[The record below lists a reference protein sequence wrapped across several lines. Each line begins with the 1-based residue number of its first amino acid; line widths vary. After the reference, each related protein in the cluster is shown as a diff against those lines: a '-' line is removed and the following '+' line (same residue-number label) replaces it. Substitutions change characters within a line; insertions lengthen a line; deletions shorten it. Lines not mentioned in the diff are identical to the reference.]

1 MGHMAAQQQPIEL
14 DTTPSQALVE
24 FGPESA
30 PRRHLGGVAGFLRS
44 LADDRRLVPIAAVLG
59 AVAVFASL
67 ISEWQITTVTGTAFN
82 SGAVG
87 EQLLPA
93 DVADLGAYG
102 AGYLAGL
109 FLLVAAVVLTMF
121 GPAAGRGYARLAGLS
136 VGGTLL
142 ALLVAL
148 TSLLGDQSRI
158 ISRLYTPELGEDH
171 LQVSY
176 GRGLWCALFGVAA
189 AVLALYL
196 AGRHPAADPQ
206 TASAAQEGPSADPP
220 AAWSWRR
227 PRSGAEEP
235 APDAPFEL
243 TVSPVK
249 PFTSLDEDRGRSDRS
264 GRPGISG

>member
-1 MGHMAAQQQPIEL
+1 MVPMSSSPQSPPDPDVSSAVI
-14 DTTPSQALVE
+14 E
-24 FGPESA
+24 FGAEPA
-30 PRRHLGGVAGFLRS
+30 GRRRPG
-44 LADDRRLVPIAAVLG
+44 LAADRRAVPLAAALAAIAA
-59 AVAVFASL
+59 FASL
-67 ISEWQITTVTGTAFN
+67 VSEWQLTTVDAATFGG
-82 SGAVG
+82 GAAG
-87 EQLLPA
+87 DKTIPA
-93 DVADLGAYG
+93 DLNDLGATG
-102 AGYLAGL
+102 AGYLIAL
-109 FLLVAAVVLTMF
+109 FPLVTALVLTMF
-121 GPAAGRGYARLAGLS
+121 GPAAGRRYARLAGLS

-142 ALLVAL
+142 GLLL
-148 TSLLGDQSRI
+148 TMAITLGDQSRI